1 MDIRL
6 TLGVILWLGLFCAA
20 VYPAVAKS
28 EFNSEKWW
36 RYLAVFFIFFAV
48 SLVTWRLRPLLYDGE
63 INVDESQVLSQA
75 LRYQVDPIPWRSVD
89 GGSGGPL
96 YTWAVCWAPILGL
109 KFDYF
114 AARITSLLCV
124 FAMVAGITA
133 TLGELA
139 TRRMALL
146 FSFPTVTL
154 MLVSLNLDYLFYS
167 SEQLP
172 GAIMAW
178 AVFLIALEAR
188 KSSAR
193 KAYLIGLL
201 TGSLPFCKIQAGP
214 AAVYLWVI
222 AAIVQVANA
231 GGVFVARRALGWL
244 VIGGITVPAL
254 ILFPVAIS
262 GSWNEF
268 VDLYLRAALSY
279 KSSASQSG
287 GPNLGNFVM
296 LLKSVPE
303 FAAHFNVVLGVS
315 LVLLFYTAPK
325 FLAAS
330 LRSKALAFSVFGFG
344 WILAYSIYRTGFLF
358 PHYTQFLIL
367 PCVIAG
373 FASAIF
379 IRGFTLIQSRV
390 LAGFVVVLVTLVQVP
405 AAIKE
410 FKSQKRFIG
419 DWGPGVQPIGEALRK
434 LAAPGQS
441 MQVWGYAP
449 KFHVFSGIP
458 QATRFANTV
467 PLLFS
472 DEALLAYKKRM
483 LELFLKDFE
492 KSKPALFVDAP
503 DEFWF
508 PDPSTPRGIT
518 ARHSMHKE
526 ISEIVARDYQLIG
539 HINSTPDRVPIMVY
553 RRREGI

>member
-36 RYLAVFFIFFAV
+36 RYLAVFFTVFAV

-75 LRYQVDPIPWRSVD
+75 LRYEVDPIPWRSVD

-109 KFDYF
+109 KFEYF

-124 FAMVAGITA
+124 FAMVVGITA

-172 GAIMAW
+172 SAIMAW
-178 AVFLIALEAR
+178 SVFLIALEVR
-188 KSSAR
+188 KSSTLN
-193 KAYLIGLL
+193 AYLIGLL

-214 AAVYLWVI
+214 AAVYLWAV
-222 AAIVQVANA
+222 AAAVEVANA
-231 GGVFVARRALGWL
+231 GGVLAARRALGWL
-244 VIGGITVPAL
+244 VLGGITVPAL
-254 ILFPVAIS
+254 ILFPVAVS
-262 GSWNEF
+262 GAWSEF
-268 VDLYLRAALSY
+268 MDLYLRAALIY
-279 KSSASQSG
+279 KSSTSQAG
-287 GPNLGNFVM
+287 GPNVGNFVM
-296 LLKSVPE
+296 LLKSIPE
-303 FAAHFNVVLGVS
+303 FAAHFIVVFGVS
-315 LVLLFYTAPK
+315 LALLFYAAPK
-325 FLAAS
+325 LLGGA
-330 LRSKALAFSVFGFG
+330 LRSKALAVSIFGFG
-344 WILAYSIYRTGFLF
+344 WILTYSIYRTGFLF

-373 FASAIF
+373 VASAIF
-379 IRGFTLIQSRV
+379 IQGFTLIQSRV

-419 DWGPGVQPIGEALRK
+419 DWGAGTQPIGEALRK

-472 DEALLAYKKRM
+472 DEAFIAYKKRM
-483 LELFLKDFE
+483 LDLFLKDFE
-492 KSKPALFVDAP
+492 KSKPVLFVDAP

-508 PDPSTPRGIT
+508 PDSSTPRGI
-518 ARHSMHKE
+518 AGRHSMQKE

-539 HINSTPDRVPIMVY
+539 HINSTPERVPIMVY
-553 RRREGI
+553 KRREGI